1 MDIIRK
7 QISLDSCRSHKKGL
21 LPFVDDNGIVID
33 VTEKDNFNY
42 GGFVFDLE
50 YEKCNNNNECEKI
63 SIKYLDIISCYNY
76 IIDKLRSGIYGYG
89 SDVNNEFIVELCNDS
104 YNCVNEK
111 EYKCEDKNL
120 LDFIPLDIN
129 DFIQITD
136 NSYKN
141 IKKLDEGYYVLIED
155 YKNVIDRA
163 IYISQKIFNKTYKDG
178 LTAYKDFINFVFYLT
193 QKDNYDNHKLVINK
207 NNDQKIILSYN
218 SYSFYLVKPYV
229 EIPILLEEESIFN
242 NINYTYENTYGG
254 KNGPIF
260 VNGENYNG
268 ITNGD
273 IIYDLTDS
281 EFNFYIEENSVKSG
295 LKKEFINVNIEVES
309 KLSSLYH
316 YSAIEIDEDIFG
328 IPSCSS
334 STIYKCHFN
343 DGIWDGT
350 YSSVETSTSGFICK
364 NGEKLTAG
372 EKEYHNIPFLNCLYD
387 NRNGYYDNGDYYFS
401 VSYGLNDSS
410 NPIKIPFEKDKN
422 LNINDDICD
431 YIKDIIS
438 GDSGDSIEIEY
449 VIGGDIKHS
458 DDKGIVYKEKLG
470 YKLNSKITNVDGYE
484 IELYYVD
491 INYDSNIQSIYNK
504 DLDTYCDV
512 RMATI
517 TAMTICDVWQNGIA
531 VNLPLFTKENSE
543 SLYSNPKMNINMTF
557 NRGNAAGWE
566 KHFKLSECNTMKDLE
581 NYGNNFFN
589 I

>member
-7 QISLDSCRSHKKGL
+7 QISLDSCRSHRKGL

-155 YKNVIDRA
+155 YKNVIDRT

-193 QKDNYDNHKLVINK
+193 QKDNDDNHKLVINK

-309 KLSSLYH
+309 KLSSLFH
-316 YSAIEIDEDIFG
+316 ESSIEIDEDIFG
-328 IPSCSS
+328 IPDVSEVDLQF
-334 STIYKCHFN
+334 YKCHFN
-343 DGIWDGT
+343 NGIWDGKSIAIT
-350 YSSVETSTSGFICK
+350 NTNGFLCK
-364 NGEKLTAG
+364 NGETLRPNSN
-372 EKEYHNIPFLNCLYD
+372 EYHSITFLNCLYD
-387 NRNGYYDNGDYYFS
+387 NRNGYYGNGDYYFS
-401 VSYGLNDSS
+401 VRYNKNDSS
-410 NPIKIPFEKDKN
+410 HPIRIPFKEGEL
-422 LNINDDICD
+422 LNINDNTCD
-431 YIKDIIS
+431 FIS
-438 GDSGDSIEIEY
+438 AITYNENSVEITY
-449 VIGGDIKHS
+449 VIGAEINNKY
-458 DDKGIVYKEKLG
+458 KTGIVYKEKLD
-470 YKLNSKITNVDGYE
+470 YRLKSKITNVDGYE
-484 IELYYVD
+484 IELYYED